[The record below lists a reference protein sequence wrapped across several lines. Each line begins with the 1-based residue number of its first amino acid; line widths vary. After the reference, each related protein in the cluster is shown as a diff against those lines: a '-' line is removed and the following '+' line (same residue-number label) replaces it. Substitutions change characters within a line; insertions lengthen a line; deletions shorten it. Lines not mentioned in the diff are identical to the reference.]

1 MIWGRLMLL
10 LVAAWIV
17 QAYLTWRQVQGFQAT
32 VRQLARR
39 PDGFLG
45 IGVWRKGVRPGAVTV
60 LVTDADGRVTAGRS
74 MTGITVFTKLR
85 PDSRWTG
92 KTVDEVLAE
101 AEAVTRPNAIVRASI
116 SACNQI
122 QKQRETAQNTAAPVS
137 DGAPTL
143 GVVG

>member
-1 MIWGRLMLL
+1 MVWGKLL
-10 LVAAWIV
+10 LLLASAWVV

-45 IGVWRKGVRPGAVTV
+45 IGVWRNGVRPGAVTV
-60 LVTDADGRVTAGRS
+60 LVTDADGRVTDGRS

-85 PDSRWTG
+85 SDSRWTG
-92 KTVDEVLAE
+92 KTVDEVVAE
-101 AEAVTRPNAIVRASI
+101 AEAATRPSAIERASI

-122 QKQRETAQNTAAPVS
+122 QKQRQLAQNAAEPVTEGS
-137 DGAPTL
+137 PMVT
-143 GVVG
+143 VVG